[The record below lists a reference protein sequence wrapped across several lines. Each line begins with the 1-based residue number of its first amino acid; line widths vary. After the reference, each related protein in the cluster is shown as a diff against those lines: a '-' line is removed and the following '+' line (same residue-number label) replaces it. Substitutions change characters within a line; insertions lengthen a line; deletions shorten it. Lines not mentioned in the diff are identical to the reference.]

1 MSEINLPEGVSIHL
15 LTADDALAYQDLRL
29 HSLRN
34 DTHAFLSTYQNELKL
49 HIDSFAN
56 HLDWAYHPP
65 YYGYFGLFKQEKLI
79 GYVQVAKTHLEKQD
93 HIASL
98 HNLYL
103 LPHHRGQGLATLLF
117 EYVFDLLK
125 KGEKVE
131 RVFISCR
138 AKNKPAMALYKKL
151 GFKRYAVKARSIK
164 WDGEYDDEVEMVKI
178 L

>member
-1 MSEINLPEGVSIHL
+1 MSHFELPEGVFIRL
-15 LTADDALAYQDLRL
+15 LTAEDGFAYQDLRL
-29 HSLRN
+29 HSLHN

-49 HIDSFAN
+49 HEETFAN

-65 YYGYFGLFKQEKLI
+65 HFGYFGLFKHDKLI
-79 GYVQVAKTHLEKQD
+79 GYVQVAKTYLEKQE
-93 HIASL
+93 HIASM

-103 LPHHRGQGLATLLF
+103 LPHYRGQGLATLLF
-117 EYVFDLLK
+117 EYIFDLLK
-125 KGEKVE
+125 KSEKIE

-151 GFKRYAVKARSIK
+151 GFKRYAVKAKAVK
-164 WDGEYDDEVEMVKI
+164 WDGEYDDEVEMVKV